1 MVRVLFMFADDFRRR
16 PERAEPNDN
25 RSRPRF
31 WRHRLSLVLSLV
43 SVTALALAALSTGS
57 LSRPNG
63 GKAVAAPQRID
74 VALQRF
80 PVDGACWY
88 TDTWHATRSGGR
100 LHEGV
105 DIGASGGTPLL
116 AVADG
121 KIAKVYTER
130 PDWKGGNAIRLTAA
144 DGTYFFYGH
153 LQSFAAG
160 IELGVPVTAG
170 QVIGYVGK
178 TGNAGVDHLHFEAH
192 PGGGAAVNPYPL
204 VKAVN
209 TCANSGRAQT
219 VESPSTTAPKPTG
232 TPTPPR
238 AIAGQP
244 QFVPPQV
251 GSPACVGTHLVA
263 NGDYWYLI
271 AARYSVS
278 VRAVTAANGRTVE
291 SWIYPNEVLCVP
303 AADWKPT
310 TPVASAAPAP
320 APAAPGGPTTVSAG
334 TPTTV
339 ATERPQPLPKDKCQE
354 FYTVRKG
361 DYWVML
367 GEWYKKRASR
377 IAAANGKL
385 LTDPIY
391 PDDKICIP
399 Y

>member
-1 MVRVLFMFADDFRRR
+1 MFADDFRRR
-16 PERAEPNDN
+16 PERAEPNGN
-25 RSRPRF
+25 RSRPVSWRF
-31 WRHRLSLVLSLV
+31 RLSLVLTLV
-43 SVTALALAALSTGS
+43 SVTALVLAAFSTGTLARS
-57 LSRPNG
+57 THGR
-63 GKAVAAPQRID
+63 ADAAPQRLD
-74 VALQRF
+74 AVLQRF

-88 TDTWHATRSGGR
+88 TDTWHAPRSGGR

-105 DIGASGGTPLL
+105 DIGAAGGTPLL

-121 KIAKVYTER
+121 KIAKLYTER

-153 LQSFAAG
+153 LQAFAEG
-160 IELGVPVTAG
+160 IGVGVPVTAG

-178 TGNAGVDHLHFEAH
+178 TGNAGVNHLHFEAH
-192 PGGGAAVNPYPL
+192 PGGGAAVNPYPV

-209 TCANSGRAQT
+209 ACASSGRAQP
-219 VESPSTTAPKPTG
+219 VETPEPTTPQPVAI
-232 TPTPPR
+232 PTPPR

-244 QFVPPQV
+244 AFVPPEV
-251 GSPACVGTHLVA
+251 GSPGCVATHLVA
-263 NGDYWYLI
+263 SGDYWYLI

-278 VRAVTAANGRTVE
+278 VRAVTAANGRTIE

-303 AADWKPT
+303 TADWKPPA
-310 TPVASAAPAP
+310 TPAPVAPAP
-320 APAAPGGPTTVSAG
+320 APTPASPTTVPAPTAPG

-391 PDDKICIP
+391 PDDKVCIP
-399 Y
+399 F